1 MVCEVKASRV
11 PSELRTGLEF
21 SLKFRGRGGFYH
33 PVDVQVTI
41 LASVISV
48 NGFADGS

>member
-1 MVCEVKASRV
+1 MVSYHDPIIGSTIQCR
-11 PSELRTGLEF
+11 LEF